1 MENTIAILDNMREF
15 TKFPAIFNLTGEK
28 VRCLK
33 EPPKEEGAENT
44 YFVYAKGKKRRG
56 HRFSKEAFAGN
67 YTPAIPTA
75 EEETEKWH
83 KRIKRV
89 LKEID
94 KTGLWKGSDMEKTFR
109 NLLSVSLSDK
119 KEIEKIYWHE
129 AKYINGKRTIDE
141 EKMKPFMEKYPF
153 MFQTNQED
161 ELTSNPK
168 FSYIDGLSECKLK
181 STYFGKGSNARHKER
196 IRDYI
201 ARKENLTL
209 RAYTNYDVTFEMD
222 FDREDG
228 IPRAWY
234 SEEYKGCGNGHYYL
248 AVSETCAV
256 FCEND

>member
-1 MENTIAILDNMREF
+1 MENTIAILDNMNEF

-56 HRFSKEAFAGN
+56 HRFSKEAFASN

-75 EEETEKWH
+75 EEETEKWR

-94 KTGLWKGSDMEKTFR
+94 KTGLWKGSDMEKAFR

-119 KEIEKIYWHE
+119 KEIARIYWHE
-129 AKYINGKRTIDE
+129 AKYIDGKRTIDE

-153 MFQTNQED
+153 MFETSKED
-161 ELTSNPK
+161 ELTPNPK

-181 STYFGKGSNARHKER
+181 STYFGGCNARYKEK
-196 IRDYI
+196 IKEHI

-234 SEEYKGCGNGHYYL
+234 SEEYRNCGNGHYYL
-248 AVSETCAV
+248 AVSENCAI